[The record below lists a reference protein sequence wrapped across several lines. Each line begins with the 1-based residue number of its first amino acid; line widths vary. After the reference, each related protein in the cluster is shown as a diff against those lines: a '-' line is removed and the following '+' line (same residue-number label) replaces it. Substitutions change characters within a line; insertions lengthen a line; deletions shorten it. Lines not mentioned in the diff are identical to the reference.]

1 MKGVPLRSLAD
12 LTAGDFEAVV
22 GSPFDVP
29 SGEEGAPVERL
40 TLRKV
45 SRKPA
50 LTGFEGER
58 FSLFLDG
65 SRTDIAID
73 GQEVLLSHETMGQMR
88 LFMGPLGRNPDG
100 TVRYQIVFS

>member
-1 MKGVPLRSLAD
+1 MIMRAPLD
-12 LTAGDFEAVV
+12 LTADEFEAAATH
-22 GSPFDVP
+22 PFDIP
-29 SGEEGAPVERL
+29 SGEAGVLIERL
-40 TLRKV
+40 TLRSV
-45 SRKPA
+45 TRKPP
-50 LTGFEGER
+50 LPSFDRER

-88 LFMGPLGRNPDG
+88 LFMVPIGRNPDG